1 MAQYYFEDCCTPGNI
16 YLIDNITGS
25 FSTGQVSLVYA
36 TGITTSFS
44 GCASVTS
51 STSSI
56 ASLTAVTN
64 TTAYTNCDQ
73 CQVYNAQPSCCPCL
87 FPTTITL
94 STGGIFTG
102 ALAQITFSAQTGGTS
117 VNLGT
122 YTLPHNYTSC
132 NYIGTYDLY
141 FSAYNKHCYV
151 DVTGVTPCDIL
162 FRTGP
167 ASSPSG
173 QELIEVFIYDVTGNT
188 SSSVLFFNNSGNT
201 STDIAHTQ
209 NKFWA
214 APMSSSTS
222 NNSIY
227 EWNITL
233 SPFTPTGLASPNR
246 IIEMPAGVSLGAG
259 LGAINDTYIIG
270 ENTSTSPHQLIEIN
284 LSGLTAVTKTIATL
298 SANTSV
304 SGDIIYTTSGKVI
317 CTIVET
323 GSGSANTFIE
333 QYDYLTGTREFSQKI
348 GSNVPLS
355 GASQPYAIFTYA
367 GEIYIWDNRQTDLYK
382 IQSTSPYTVSLVY
395 GTTFKAAGA
404 SQAPCCNTV
413 SFV

>member
-36 TGITTSFS
+36 TGLTTSFS

-64 TTAYTNCDQ
+64 TTAYTTCDQ
-73 CQVYNAQPSCCPCL
+73 CQAVNAEPGCCPCL

-102 ALAQITFSAQTGGTS
+102 ALAQITYSASTGGTS

-132 NYIGTYDLY
+132 DYIGTYDLY

-151 DVTGVTPCDIL
+151 DVTGATPCSVL
-162 FRTGP
+162 YRTTGTLLEVFEYFP
-167 ASSPSG
+167 AS
-173 QELIEVFIYDVTGNT
+173 
-188 SSSVLFFNNSGNT
+188 NT
-201 STDIAHTQ
+201 STPILLFATGATIETDVAHTQ
-209 NKFWA
+209 TKFFA
-214 APMSSSTS
+214 NMTSTG
-222 NNSIY
+222 IT

-233 SPFTPTGLASPNR
+233 SPFTSSFNR
-246 IIEMPAGVSLGAG
+246 VIAMPGTVTLGAG
-259 LGAINDTYIIG
+259 LGCVNNSYLISSDISRTPQ
-270 ENTSTSPHQLIEIN
+270 ELIELNI
-284 LSGLTAVTKTIATL
+284 SGNTAITRTITTL
-298 SANTSV
+298 SANTAI
-304 SGDIIYTTSGKVI
+304 SGDILYTTQGKVI
-317 CTIVET
+317 FTTET
-323 GSGSANTFIE
+323 GIVNTRHIS
-333 QYDYLTGTREFSQKI
+333 QHDYLTGNLEFTIQI
-348 GSNVPLS
+348 GSSTTGITKPHGLFEYNN
-355 GASQPYAIFTYA
+355 
-367 GEIYIWDNRQTDLYK
+367 EIYIAENSSPFPLYK
-382 IQSTSPYTVSLVY
+382 IQNTSPYTITQVY
-395 GTTFKAAGA
+395 ASTFVMGGA
-404 SQAPCCNTV
+404 SQVPCCNTA

>member
-1 MAQYYFEDCCTPGNI
+1 MAQYYFEDCCIPGNI

-36 TGITTSFS
+36 TGLTTSFS

-73 CQVYNAQPSCCPCL
+73 CQAVNAKPGCCPCA

-102 ALAQITFSAQTGGTS
+102 ALAQITYSASTGGTS

-132 NYIGTYDLY
+132 DYIGTYDLY

-151 DVTGVTPCDIL
+151 DVTGVTPCSVL
-162 FRTGP
+162 YRTTG
-167 ASSPSG
+167 AN
-173 QELIEVFIYDVTGNT
+173 LEVFEYYPPTNT
-188 SSSVLFFNNSGNT
+188 SSPIILFATGATN

-209 NKFWA
+209 TKFFA
-214 APMSSSTS
+214 NMTLTG
-222 NNSIY
+222 IT

-233 SPFTPTGLASPNR
+233 SPFTSSLNR
-246 IIEMPAGVSLGAG
+246 VISVPSGTTLGPG
-259 LGAINDTYIIG
+259 LGCVNNTYLI
-270 ENTSTSPHQLIEIN
+270 SSDTSPVNNDNLIELNI
-284 LSGLTAVTKTIATL
+284 SGLTAVTRTI
-298 SANTSV
+298 SAVSGRV
-304 SGDIIYTTSGKVI
+304 SGDIVYTTQGKVLV
-317 CTIVET
+317 TTET
-323 GSGSANTFIE
+323 NSPNARYIQ
-333 QYDYLTGTREFSQKI
+333 QYDYLTGTREFSIVI
-348 GSNVPLS
+348 GSSTTGITKPFGLFEYNN
-355 GASQPYAIFTYA
+355 
-367 GEIYIWDNRQTDLYK
+367 EIYIAEFSTPYPMYK
-382 IQSTSPYTVSLVY
+382 IQNTSPYTVTQVY
-395 GTTFKAAGA
+395 ASSFVMGGA
-404 SQAPCCNTV
+404 SQVPCCNTV